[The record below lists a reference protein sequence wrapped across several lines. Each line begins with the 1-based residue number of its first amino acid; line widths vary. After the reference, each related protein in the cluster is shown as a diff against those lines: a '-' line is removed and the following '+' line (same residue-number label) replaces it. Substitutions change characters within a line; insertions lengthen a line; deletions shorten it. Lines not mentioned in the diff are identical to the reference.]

1 MLTNSFLFLLLF
13 IQRGRPRVVLRD
25 PPHIDLLELDDN
37 LVMDHVPGK
46 KRQYYSSSGNS
57 SGGSKIVK
65 SKRLS
70 QLAEIQGPAAIMA
83 VADGPNSSWS
93 MINGISLK
101 KETKVL
107 PHDAEEDEE
116 VDSNRSRGDELDNEE
131 YYSLFVPATKDMTT
145 QTSNPDEEVEFTN
158 CKQEDDGIDN
168 GIIGCAAN
176 GKESEERLVLDLMK
190 RLEKLEE
197 MDAERIEME
206 MEKNKRIDSLERNV
220 EVLRSQL
227 ELERKNNE
235 KLIEELGNHM
245 RKKSRLDE
253 EFIAAAAALPYNTSK
268 SS

>member
-1 MLTNSFLFLLLF
+1 VKTDPATKWFECLKSDCPQKWYGGKGKYDKLTPS
-13 IQRGRPRVVLRD
+13 IDYYCHRD
-25 PPHIDLLELDDN
+25 RFHE
-37 LVMDHVPGK
+37 GK
-46 KRQYYSSSGNS
+46 KCSRCGHYFSVSRLPTHAFANCDR
-57 SGGSKIVK
+57 KLIVK
-65 SKRLS
+65 SKRS

-101 KETKVL
+101 KETKFL
-107 PHDAEEDEE
+107 PHDVEEDEDE

-220 EVLRSQL
+220 
-227 ELERKNNE
+227 K
-235 KLIEELGNHM
+235 
-245 RKKSRLDE
+245 
-253 EFIAAAAALPYNTSK
+253 Y
-268 SS
+268 